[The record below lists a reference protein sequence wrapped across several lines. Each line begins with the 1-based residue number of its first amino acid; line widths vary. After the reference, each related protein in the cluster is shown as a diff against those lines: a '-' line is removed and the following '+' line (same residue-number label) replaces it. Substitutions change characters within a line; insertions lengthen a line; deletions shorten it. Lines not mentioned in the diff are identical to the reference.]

1 MYSLPWMGRV
11 RMDGV
16 NVFPPLDGEVQT
28 QIKTVPLSCGIH
40 LVGEGARR
48 AGEVI
53 EWGE

>member
-1 MYSLPWMGRV
+1 MSKYVPSME
-11 RMDGV
+11 
-16 NVFPPLDGEVQT
+16 GEVQT

-53 EWGE
+53 GWGDIVEGVNS